1 MSVKTEKEHYKRTE
15 QFVKEIQ
22 NLYFEVAE
30 YCANISKNYS
40 LVEGIFTFKD
50 HPVLN
55 RKVDRII
62 DNMRKS
68 MYATIV
74 SGISK
79 EWDKANENNDELVK
93 RLLKKTNIPLK
104 KYQTRNLDALEAF
117 QERKIKGLKLSDRVW
132 NYTNQFKGEIE
143 QALDVGIADGR
154 SAAQLSRDIR
164 EYLREPEKL
173 FRRVRDKNGVL
184 KASKNALRY
193 NPGGGVYRSSYKNA
207 MRLTRTEINMA
218 YRTADHLRWQQLDFV
233 VGIEIRRSN
242 HYYACDVCESLK
254 GKYPKDFKFIG
265 WHPHCRCHAI
275 PIMATE
281 KELLDSI
288 DNDSPIQS
296 KNEVRDMPNNFT
308 KWVKDNQARIDGSRS
323 KPLWMI
329 ENRNFIDNQSQ
340 PLVSFVKAKSAKE
353 AEEWVTKNIPF
364 IKSADYSGISRND
377 ANRLNEHLTY
387 LQNKGFMKGCDG
399 TIKLVPFRGKVSD
412 PVGGGYQMLKHG
424 QKDARLRIDV
434 WSDKK
439 FKALEKK
446 AEKQVEKQLKK
457 VIANWEAA
465 LATIENDLAAYYKDP
480 AMEKMT
486 WGDDRLDVLL
496 KRKKA
501 IKDLMEKDIASF
513 KANRANKMKRAM
525 DFVSNVSENM
535 EDNLTH
541 EMGHALNANLQTNS
555 HAYSSEVRSLL
566 KRMKKKYDYYPD
578 REGIIFETN
587 SNLFDRSMLE
597 HGIKVSEYACTNGA
611 EYFAESFTMFMKG
624 KELPDKEL
632 EKLFK
637 LIVRL

>member
-1 MSVKTEKEHYKRTE
+1 M
-15 QFVKEIQ
+15 
-22 NLYFEVAE
+22 N
-30 YCANISKNYS
+30 
-40 LVEGIFTFKD
+40 
-50 HPVLN
+50 
-55 RKVDRII
+55 
-62 DNMRKS
+62 
-68 MYATIV
+68 
-74 SGISK
+74 
-79 EWDKANENNDELVK
+79 
-93 RLLKKTNIPLK
+93 
-104 KYQTRNLDALEAF
+104 
-117 QERKIKGLKLSDRVW
+117 LSDRVW

-218 YRTADHLRWQQLDFV
+218 YRTADHLRWQEMDFV

-308 KWVKDNQARIDGSRS
+308 KWVNDNQARIDGSRS

-329 ENRNFIDNQSQ
+329 ENGNLINNQSQ
-340 PLVSFVKAKSAKE
+340 SLISFVKAKSVKE
-353 AEEWVTKNIPF
+353 AEEWITKNIPF
-364 IKSADYSGISRND
+364 IKSADYSGISVND

-387 LQNKGFMKGCDG
+387 LQNKGFMNGCTD
-399 TIKLVPFRGKVSD
+399 TIKLAPFRGKVSD
-412 PVGGGYQMLKHG
+412 PVGGSYQMLKHG
-424 QKDARLRIDV
+424 QRGARLKIDV

-439 FKALEKK
+439 FKAFEKK
-446 AEKQVEKQLKK
+446 AEKQVEKELKK
-457 VIANWEAA
+457 VVANWERA

-496 KRKKA
+496 KRQKA
-501 IKDLMEKDIASF
+501 IKELMEKDIASF
-513 KANRANKMKRAM
+513 KANKAARKKNT
-525 DFVSNVSENM
+525 DFVSNVCENM

-555 HAYSSEVRSLL
+555 RAYSSEVRSLL
-566 KRMKKKYDYYPD
+566 KSMKKKYDYYPD
-578 REGIIFETN
+578 REGIIFDTN

-597 HGIKVSEYACTNGA
+597 HGIKVSEYACTEGA

-637 LIVRL
+637 LIVRQ